1 MDERKIIA
9 KVGGEKEGY
18 LLEFCAD
25 GIYLTVYPKDGTGLM
40 FEVSDMRRVLKDFSV
55 LDYDLMAMTDALRK
69 NDGVPVYLG
78 KDFTLPQGYSSQAA
92 DEEVDQEAL
101 QEHVEYGKVI
111 VEIASDK
118 LSAAIRFDVAGK
130 QSIPTA
136 EMIYEALQAKNV
148 RYGINDEAV
157 KEASH
162 TGRPTEVAKGE
173 APQNG
178 QDAQIIRKFNVG
190 EKGVPVVDEHDR
202 ADYKNLNMFLRA
214 NKGQVLAERIPHTK
228 GIPGTNVFGN
238 RIMARNGKPKPV
250 PAGKNTI
257 IKDENFVVAD
267 MDGQIVD
274 KGSKIDVDP
283 RLEIKGDVCMET
295 GNIDFDGSV
304 TISGNVEAG
313 FVVKAAGDIEIMGMV
328 SAANVE
334 GANIFIKGGVRG
346 MNRGFIKARGDFHA
360 SFAENADI
368 EAGGDIFI
376 QDVAM
381 HSTIRAGHHLI
392 MDEGKGQITGGN
404 LAAGEEIRARCIGNE
419 ANVITRLSV
428 GVNPMLQKEYQQVL
442 KEYNEAKKRLE
453 MLNKTLSTLEKIDIK
468 LLPPNKVEQMNSL
481 VRSQFPLAGKV
492 ERSEKRLREID
503 AEMQNMKHGR
513 VCVADTMY
521 PGVRL
526 SINSI
531 VKNVQVKESHCTQ
544 YVKDDFIMVGAY

>member
-1 MDERKIIA
+1 MDEHKIIA
-9 KVGGEKEGY
+9 RVGGKDKGY
-18 LLEFCAD
+18 LFEFCSD
-25 GIYLTVYPKDGTGLM
+25 GIFLTVYPKDGTGLM
-40 FEVSDMRRVLKDFSV
+40 FDVSEMRQVLKDFSV
-55 LDYDLMAMTDALRK
+55 VDYDLRLMTDALKK
-69 NDGVPVYLG
+69 NDGVPVCLG
-78 KDFTLPQGYSSQAA
+78 KKFTLPQNYSSQAA
-92 DEEVDQEAL
+92 EEVDQETL
-101 QEHVEYGKVI
+101 QEHVEFGKVI
-111 VEIASDK
+111 VEVAPDR
-118 LSAAIRFDVAGK
+118 LSATVRFDISSK

-136 EMIYEALQAKNV
+136 DMIYEALKNKNI
-148 RYGINDEAV
+148 RYGINDDAV
-157 KEASH
+157 KEASQ
-162 TGRPTEVAKGE
+162 TGKTTEVARGE

-178 QDAQIIRKFNVG
+178 KDAQIIRKFNVG

-214 NKGQVLAERIPHTK
+214 VKGQVLAERIPHTK
-228 GIPGTNVFGN
+228 GTPGTNVYGD
-238 RIMARNGKPKPV
+238 RIMAKNGKPKPV

-257 IKDENFVVAD
+257 VQEENFVIAD

-274 KGSKIDVDP
+274 KGSKIEVDP
-283 RLEIKGDVCMET
+283 RLEIRGDVGMGT
-295 GNIDFDGSV
+295 GNIDFDGAI
-304 TISGNVEAG
+304 TINGNVEAG
-313 FVVKAAGDIEIMGMV
+313 FVVKAAGDIEILGMV
-328 SAANVE
+328 SGANVE

-346 MNRGFIKARGDFHA
+346 MNRGFIKAKGDFRA

-404 LAAGEEIRARCIGNE
+404 LAAGEEIRAKCIGNE

-428 GVNPMLQKEYQQVL
+428 GVNPMLQKEYQTVL

-453 MLNKTLSTLEKIDIK
+453 MLNKTLSTLEKIDVK
-468 LLPPNKVEQMNSL
+468 LLPPNKVEQLNSL

-503 AEMQNMKHGR
+503 TELHNMQNGR
-513 VCVADTMY
+513 ICVADTMY

-531 VKNVQVKESHCTQ
+531 VKNVQVKETHCTQ

>member
-1 MDERKIIA
+1 MDEHKIIA
-9 KVGGEKEGY
+9 KVGGKDKGY
-18 LLEFCAD
+18 LFEFCSD
-25 GIYLTVYPKDGTGLM
+25 GIFLTVYPKDGTGLM
-40 FEVSDMRRVLKDFSV
+40 FDVSEMRQVLKDFSV
-55 LDYDLMAMTDALRK
+55 VDYDLRLMTDALKK
-69 NDGVPVYLG
+69 NDGVPVCLG
-78 KDFTLPQGYSSQAA
+78 KKFTLPQNYSSQAA
-92 DEEVDQEAL
+92 EEVDQETL
-101 QEHVEYGKVI
+101 QEHVEFGKVI
-111 VEIASDK
+111 VEVAPDR
-118 LSAAIRFDVAGK
+118 LSAAVRFDISSK

-136 EMIYEALQAKNV
+136 DMIYEALKNKNI
-148 RYGINDEAV
+148 RYGINDDAV
-157 KEASH
+157 KEASQ
-162 TGRPTEVAKGE
+162 TGKTTEVARGE

-178 QDAQIIRKFNVG
+178 KDAQIIRKFNVG

-214 NKGQVLAERIPHTK
+214 VKGQVLAERIPHTK
-228 GIPGTNVFGN
+228 GIPGTNVYGD
-238 RIMARNGKPKPV
+238 RIMAKNGKPKPV

-257 IKDENFVVAD
+257 VQEENFVIAD

-274 KGSKIDVDP
+274 KGSKIEVDP
-283 RLEIKGDVCMET
+283 RLEIRGDVGMGT
-295 GNIDFDGSV
+295 GNINFDGAI
-304 TISGNVEAG
+304 TINGNVEAG
-313 FVVKAAGDIEIMGMV
+313 FVVKAAGDIEILGMV
-328 SAANVE
+328 SGANVE

-346 MNRGFIKARGDFHA
+346 MNRGFIKAKGDFRA

-404 LAAGEEIRARCIGNE
+404 LAAGEEIRAKCIGNE

-428 GVNPMLQKEYQQVL
+428 GVNPMLQKEYQTVL

-453 MLNKTLSTLEKIDIK
+453 MLNKTLSTLEKIDVK
-468 LLPPNKVEQMNSL
+468 LLPPNKVEQLNSL

-503 AEMQNMKHGR
+503 TELRNMQNGR
-513 VCVADTMY
+513 ICVADTMY

-531 VKNVQVKESHCTQ
+531 VKNVQVKETHCTQ

>member
-1 MDERKIIA
+1 MDEHKIIA
-9 KVGGEKEGY
+9 RVGGKDKGY
-18 LLEFCAD
+18 LFEFCSD
-25 GIYLTVYPKDGTGLM
+25 GIFLTVYPKDGIGLM
-40 FEVSDMRRVLKDFSV
+40 FDVSEMRQVLKDFSV
-55 LDYDLMAMTDALRK
+55 VDYDLRLMTDALKK
-69 NDGVPVYLG
+69 NDGVPVCLG
-78 KDFTLPQGYSSQAA
+78 KKFPLPQNYSSQAA
-92 DEEVDQEAL
+92 EEVDQETL
-101 QEHVEYGKVI
+101 QEHVEFGKVI
-111 VEIASDK
+111 VEVAPDR
-118 LSAAIRFDVAGK
+118 LSATVRFDISSK

-136 EMIYEALQAKNV
+136 DMIYEALKNKNI
-148 RYGINDEAV
+148 RYGINDDAV
-157 KEASH
+157 KEASQ
-162 TGRPTEVAKGE
+162 TGKTTEVARGE

-178 QDAQIIRKFNVG
+178 KDAQIIRKFNVG

-214 NKGQVLAERIPHTK
+214 VKGQVLAERIPHTK
-228 GIPGTNVFGN
+228 GTPGTNVYGD
-238 RIMARNGKPKPV
+238 RIMAKNGKPKPV

-257 IKDENFVVAD
+257 VQEENFVIAD

-274 KGSKIDVDP
+274 KGSKIEVDP
-283 RLEIKGDVCMET
+283 RLEIRGDVGMGT
-295 GNIDFDGSV
+295 GNIDFDGAI
-304 TISGNVEAG
+304 TINGNVEAG
-313 FVVKAAGDIEIMGMV
+313 FVVKAAGDIEILGMV
-328 SAANVE
+328 SGANVE

-346 MNRGFIKARGDFHA
+346 MNRGFIKAKGDFRA

-404 LAAGEEIRARCIGNE
+404 LAAGEEIRAKCIGNE

-428 GVNPMLQKEYQQVL
+428 GVNPMLQKEYQTVL

-453 MLNKTLSTLEKIDIK
+453 MLNKTLSTLEKIDVK
-468 LLPPNKVEQMNSL
+468 LLPPNKVEQLNSL

-503 AEMQNMKHGR
+503 TELRNMQNGR
-513 VCVADTMY
+513 ICVADTMY

-531 VKNVQVKESHCTQ
+531 VKNVQVKETHCTQ

>member
-1 MDERKIIA
+1 MDEHKIIA
-9 KVGGEKEGY
+9 RVGGKDKGY
-18 LLEFCAD
+18 LFEFCSD
-25 GIYLTVYPKDGTGLM
+25 GIFLTVYPKDGTGLM
-40 FEVSDMRRVLKDFSV
+40 FDVSEMRQVLKDFSV
-55 LDYDLMAMTDALRK
+55 VDYDLRLMTDALKK
-69 NDGVPVYLG
+69 NDGVPVCLG
-78 KDFTLPQGYSSQAA
+78 KKFTLPQNYSSQAA
-92 DEEVDQEAL
+92 EEVDQETL
-101 QEHVEYGKVI
+101 QEHVEFGKVI
-111 VEIASDK
+111 VEVAPDR
-118 LSAAIRFDVAGK
+118 LSATVRFDISSK

-136 EMIYEALQAKNV
+136 DMIYEALKNKNI
-148 RYGINDEAV
+148 RYGINDDAV
-157 KEASH
+157 KEASQ
-162 TGRPTEVAKGE
+162 TGKTTEVARGE

-178 QDAQIIRKFNVG
+178 KDAQIIRKFNVG

-214 NKGQVLAERIPHTK
+214 VKGQVLAERIPHTK
-228 GIPGTNVFGN
+228 GTPGTNVYGD
-238 RIMARNGKPKPV
+238 RIMAKNGKPKPV

-257 IKDENFVVAD
+257 VQEENFVIAD

-274 KGSKIDVDP
+274 KGSKIEVDP
-283 RLEIKGDVCMET
+283 RLEIRGDVGMGT
-295 GNIDFDGSV
+295 GNIDFDGAI
-304 TISGNVEAG
+304 TINGNVEAG
-313 FVVKAAGDIEIMGMV
+313 FVVKAAGDIEILGMV
-328 SAANVE
+328 SGANVE

-346 MNRGFIKARGDFHA
+346 MNRGFIKAKGDFRA

-404 LAAGEEIRARCIGNE
+404 LAAGEEIRAKCIGNE

-428 GVNPMLQKEYQQVL
+428 GVNPMLQKEYQTVL

-453 MLNKTLSTLEKIDIK
+453 MLNKTLSTLEKIDVK
-468 LLPPNKVEQMNSL
+468 LLPPNKVEQLNSL

-503 AEMQNMKHGR
+503 TELRNMQNGR
-513 VCVADTMY
+513 ICVADTMY

-531 VKNVQVKESHCTQ
+531 VKNVQVKETHCTQ

>member
-1 MDERKIIA
+1 MDEHKIIA
-9 KVGGEKEGY
+9 KVGGKDKGY
-18 LLEFCAD
+18 LFEFCSD
-25 GIYLTVYPKDGTGLM
+25 GIFLTVYPKDGTGLM
-40 FEVSDMRRVLKDFSV
+40 FDVSEMRQVLKDFSV
-55 LDYDLMAMTDALRK
+55 VDYDLRLMTDALKK
-69 NDGVPVYLG
+69 NDGVPVCLG
-78 KDFTLPQGYSSQAA
+78 KKFTLPQNYSSQAA
-92 DEEVDQEAL
+92 EEVDQETL
-101 QEHVEYGKVI
+101 QEHVEFGKVI
-111 VEIASDK
+111 VEVAPDR
-118 LSAAIRFDVAGK
+118 LSAAVRFDISSK

-136 EMIYEALQAKNV
+136 DMIYEALKNKNI
-148 RYGINDEAV
+148 RYGINDDAV
-157 KEASH
+157 KEASQ
-162 TGRPTEVAKGE
+162 TGKTTEVARGE

-178 QDAQIIRKFNVG
+178 KDAQIIRKFNVG

-214 NKGQVLAERIPHTK
+214 VKGQVLAERIPHTK
-228 GIPGTNVFGN
+228 GIPGTNVYGD
-238 RIMARNGKPKPV
+238 RIMAKNGKPKPV

-257 IKDENFVVAD
+257 VQEENFVIAD

-274 KGSKIDVDP
+274 KGSKIEVDP
-283 RLEIKGDVCMET
+283 RLEIRGDVGMGT
-295 GNIDFDGSV
+295 GNIDFDGAI
-304 TISGNVEAG
+304 TINGNVEAG
-313 FVVKAAGDIEIMGMV
+313 FVVKAAGDIEILGMV
-328 SAANVE
+328 SGANVE

-346 MNRGFIKARGDFHA
+346 MNRGFIKAKGDFRA

-404 LAAGEEIRARCIGNE
+404 LAAGEEIRAKCIGNE

-428 GVNPMLQKEYQQVL
+428 GVNPMLQKEYQTVL

-453 MLNKTLSTLEKIDIK
+453 MLNKTLSTLEKIDVK
-468 LLPPNKVEQMNSL
+468 LLPPNKVEQLNSL

-503 AEMQNMKHGR
+503 TELRNMQNGR
-513 VCVADTMY
+513 ICVADTMY

-531 VKNVQVKESHCTQ
+531 VKNVQVKETHCTQ